1 MKQVIEKL
9 SFDAFKRWFNGAIQ
23 LGDFDVEWQSLCA
36 EAEKREPIVR
46 YLVKQP
52 DGYMFLSCFEELKAA
67 QDAAKL
73 SGGIV
78 IRLVEEQEKV

>member
-1 MKQVIEKL
+1 
-9 SFDAFKRWFNGAIQ
+9 
-23 LGDFDVEWQSLCA
+23 
-36 EAEKREPIVR
+36 
-46 YLVKQP
+46 
-52 DGYMFLSCFEELKAA
+52 MFLSCFEELKAA

>member
-1 MKQVIEKL
+1 MKDKIEL
-9 SFDAFKRWFNGAIQ
+9 SFAAFKRWCSNIDDEAVVNKNWI
-23 LGDFDVEWQSLCA
+23 ELCA